1 MLFIFQ
7 NLYNYNQ
14 LITQSATENRLFKNI
29 VYVANNKVVE
39 RQKKRTKMITDWLR
53 NREDLFQFF
62 YLIAN

>member
-29 VYVANNKVVE
+29 VYVVNNKVVE